1 MLETT
6 LLLSNHVL
14 RQEDSIDTLLRIQFL
29 TDYVFLNPTAYTKVQ
44 KKYISYAEPLG
55 SIASHVA
62 YPQKQSRF
70 FFSAS
75 FQFSLF
81 PPTFLA
87 FFPVNPWYH

>member
-1 MLETT
+1 MR
-6 LLLSNHVL
+6 LLGSMPIQL
-14 RQEDSIDTLLRIQFL
+14 RNLFL
-29 TDYVFLNPTAYTKVQ
+29 CDYVFLNPTACTKVQ

-87 FFPVNPWYH
+87 FFPVNPWYHWASLQKN